1 MEISMME
8 IATMEIAATEIP
20 AMRPRL
26 SASQLLLT
34 SAALVAAALLATGPA
49 RAQQQAPA
57 STDGQVIVSG
67 EGSVSVPPDQ
77 AQIRGGVTTR
87 AKTAKEA
94 TDANSKLMTA
104 VTAALIESGIAPKNI
119 QTSHFSLTPVYS
131 QDPHAEPKLTGY
143 SVSNQVSVTIR
154 QIDKVGDVIDRVIA
168 AGATDVG
175 SIVFQVSDT
184 SKALD
189 QAREAAVADAQRKA
203 ALYAHASGVTLGHVA
218 WIAEDSASVP
228 ERPVMAKMFSAGAP
242 PVPIASGEDT
252 LHVRITVGFEI
263 AH

>member
-77 AQIRGGVTTR
+77 PQIRGGVTTR

-104 VTAALIESGIAPKNI
+104 VTAALI
-119 QTSHFSLTPVYS
+119 
-131 QDPHAEPKLTGY
+131 
-143 SVSNQVSVTIR
+143 
-154 QIDKVGDVIDRVIA
+154 
-168 AGATDVG
+168 
-175 SIVFQVSDT
+175 
-184 SKALD
+184 
-189 QAREAAVADAQRKA
+189 
-203 ALYAHASGVTLGHVA
+203 
-218 WIAEDSASVP
+218 
-228 ERPVMAKMFSAGAP
+228 
-242 PVPIASGEDT
+242 
-252 LHVRITVGFEI
+252 
-263 AH
+263 